1 MLPFQ
6 IQTAV
11 VAVLLGA
18 PSAPREDAALA
29 ALIEEALSQS
39 PMLGAT
45 GEAVLRAEE
54 RPSQAGALEDPMFSF
69 SYQNDGW
76 APSLGQEIMT
86 LLRFGLA
93 QDLPYPGKRE
103 LRRNLALKGVES
115 MVQARERARL
125 DLVASVER
133 SYFGLVEAR
142 ALLALLDEEEALWRQ
157 TEAVARSRYSVG
169 QGVQQDVLR
178 VQIELTRLEE
188 RRAMLDAD
196 VSIRSAELNALVGRP
211 AGEPVES
218 ARELVLEP
226 LSSAALEVLEA
237 AREKSPELAAAR
249 IAIEEARLEVAL
261 AEKERKPDF
270 RLGGAYMNRGGLP
283 PMWEAAVDVSL
294 PVRGEKRDAAVAE
307 AKALDREAA
316 LRLES
321 VELALRFRT
330 EERQARLKSQERIA
344 ALYLDGVIPQ
354 NQLSVEAA
362 LASYR
367 VGNVPFVTVLE
378 ALSRLYLDRAL
389 HVRTL
394 ALHAVLRSELESA
407 SLEPMR

>member
-6 IQTAV
+6 FQLSVLVGAS
-11 VAVLLGA
+11 LLGGPTPA
-18 PSAPREDAALA
+18 EGDPRLE
-29 ALIEEALSQS
+29 ALIEEALAQN
-39 PMLGAT
+39 PLLGAARE
-45 GEAVLRAEE
+45 GVARAEAG
-54 RPSQAGALEDPMFSF
+54 PVQAGALEDPMFSF

-76 APSLGQEIMT
+76 APSLGKENMT

-103 LRRNLALKGVES
+103 LRRNLALIRVES

-133 SYFGLVEAR
+133 SYYALVEAR
-142 ALLALLDEEEALWRQ
+142 ALLALLSEEELLWKQ
-157 TEAVARSRYSVG
+157 IEGVARARYSVG

-196 VSIRSAELNALVGRP
+196 VSIREAEINALVGRP
-211 AGEPVES
+211 VGQPIES
-218 ARELVLEP
+218 ASDL
-226 LSSAALEVLEA
+226 ALTPIAPEVLER

-249 IAIEEARLEVAL
+249 IAIDEARLEAAL

-270 RLGGAYMNRGGLP
+270 RVEGAYMNRGGLP
-283 PMWEAAVDVSL
+283 PMWEAGVDVSL
-294 PVRGEKRDAAVAE
+294 PFRGEKLDAAVAE
-307 AKALDREAA
+307 AKAFEREAA
-316 LRLES
+316 LRLEA

-344 ALYLDGVIPQ
+344 ALYQGGVIPQ

-378 ALSRLYLDRAL
+378 ALSRLYLDRAT
-389 HVRTL
+389 HIRTL
-394 ALHAVLRSELESA
+394 ALHAGLRSELESV